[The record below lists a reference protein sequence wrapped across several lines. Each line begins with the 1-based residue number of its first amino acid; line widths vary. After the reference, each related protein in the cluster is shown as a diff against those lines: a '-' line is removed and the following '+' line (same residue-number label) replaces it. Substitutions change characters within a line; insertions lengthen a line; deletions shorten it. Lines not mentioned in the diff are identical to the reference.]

1 MTTQQGVFLF
11 SVDLEDVREN
21 VVNGQQYVDRVVE
34 NTELYFKWLDKHN
47 SKCTFFVVGLI
58 AERYPQLIQKIIDK
72 GHEIACHSYNHTPVT
87 RLGKDGFAKDLD
99 KNLEALHKAGAKDIT
114 GFRAPTFSL
123 TQDTQWAYEVLTS
136 KGFTYSSSVLP
147 AKSPLFGWEGFGSHA
162 RKMNDTVVELPMTLG
177 RIPPLTIPIG
187 GGVYFRVLPKM
198 FLYPKIKKALNSGSP
213 LLSYIHPYDA
223 DTKQEYFTHEHMTNP
238 FFNWLM
244 YYNRKNLFNRLDD
257 VMKMGCKI
265 MTYKEYINQDGVS
278 F

>member
-1 MTTQQGVFLF
+1 MATSSKVFLF
-11 SVDLEDVREN
+11 SIDLEDVREN

-34 NTELYFKWLDKHN
+34 NTELYLNWLRKHS

-58 AERYPQLIQKIIDK
+58 AERYPQLIQNIINE

-87 RLGKDGFAKDLD
+87 KLGKEDFAKDVD
-99 KNLEALHKAGAKDIT
+99 KNLEALKKAGAKDIV

-123 TQDTQWAYEVLTS
+123 TQDAQWAYEVLAD
-136 KGFTYSSSVLP
+136 KGFQYSSSVLP
-147 AKSPLFGWEGFGSHA
+147 AKSPLFGWEDFGGHA
-162 RKMNDTVVELPMTLG
+162 RKMDSSIIELPMTVG
-177 RIPPLTIPIG
+177 KIYPLTIPVG
-187 GGVYFRVLPKM
+187 GGVYFRVLPKIL
-198 FLYPKIKKALNSGSP
+198 LYPKIKKALSSGNP

-223 DTKQEYFTHEHMTNP
+223 DTRQEYFMHEHMNNR

-244 YYNRKNLFNRLDD
+244 YYNRKNLFKRLDD

-265 MTYKEYINQDGVS
+265 MTYKEYISQHEFS